1 MTRHR
6 EETSHRFDSRFDWPA
21 GSLLGTLPA
30 SNRQALLR
38 LGVRQQFEA
47 GKVLVRQGERSTHAI
62 LMLDGFVK
70 VTASTESGDVAL
82 LDIRAGG
89 DLVGELA
96 ALDGQPRSA
105 TVTAAGSVIVR
116 LIDQAELRAYLRD
129 NPDAW
134 LAVTRGIAAKLR
146 WATRRR
152 IDVSGGSAMVRLLR
166 VLIELVESYGKPT
179 ARGSGVV
186 ITASLTQPE
195 LAALVG
201 AAERTVHKSLAE
213 LRERRLI
220 STGYRRIT
228 VLDPQGLEA
237 AVGLGGVHA

>member
-6 EETSHRFDSRFDWPA
+6 RPTTHRFESGFDWPA

-30 SNRQALLR
+30 SIKQGLLR

-47 GKVLVRQGERSTHAI
+47 GKVLIRQGEQSTHAF
-62 LMLDGFVK
+62 LMLDGFVQ
-70 VTASTESGDVAL
+70 VTASTEAGDVAL

-105 TVTAAGSVIVR
+105 TVAAAGSVIVR

-152 IDVSGGSAMVRLLR
+152 IDFSGGSAMVRLMR
-166 VLIELVESYGKPT
+166 VLIELAESYGEPNT
-179 ARGSGVV
+179 RGGGVV
-186 ITASLTQPE
+186 ITTSLTQPE

-201 AAERTVHKSLAE
+201 AAERTVHKALAE
-213 LRERRLI
+213 LRERRLVN
-220 STGYRRIT
+220 TGYRRIT

-237 AVGLGGVHA
+237 AIALGGARA

>member
-1 MTRHR
+1 MTLHR
-6 EETSHRFDSRFDWPA
+6 QATTDRFDSRFDWPA

-30 SNRQALLR
+30 SIQQGLLR

-47 GKVLVRQGERSTHAI
+47 GKVLLRQGERSTHAI

-70 VTASTESGDVAL
+70 VTASTEAGDVAL

-105 TVTAAGSVIVR
+105 TVTAAGSVIVQ
-116 LIDQAELRAYLRD
+116 LIDQAELSAYLRD

-134 LAVTRGIAAKLR
+134 FAVTCGIAAKLR

-152 IDVSGGSAMVRLLR
+152 IDFSGGSAMVRLMR
-166 VLIELVESYGKPT
+166 VLIELAESYGKPG
-179 ARGSGVV
+179 RGGGVA

-201 AAERTVHKSLAE
+201 AAERTVHKALAE
-213 LRERRLI
+213 LRERGLI

-237 AVGLGGVHA
+237 AVGLGGVRA